1 MDRSYHS
8 GRRKSRRSNWSRE
21 STNLPLIPEKQL
33 HFDHTIPNAEANES
47 KNDQT
52 GNLQYALELTNPY
65 VTSHL
70 RTSSMMDEIRHRRET
85 STMSDLYLQEPR
97 APKRRHWMQQ
107 PQASMW
113 QETSR
118 DGEEHQPAAPPAQR
132 SSYSDDSDSSDQ
144 PSPDMP
150 GPSDLH
156 ERSEGQRRPLPEGE
170 PGPLVTR
177 VSSPHWPVQE
187 TPKPSW
193 YPGSYSYMP
202 FQRPSRSLA
211 PPGPYYYDPTAPKQY
226 SQYENERIMDI
237 PGDEYPEEVLCQTWT
252 PSDVQE
258 LKRQVELAER
268 FKWKYISDRLA
279 AKQHHRIPAIA
290 CQRKFKEMFG
300 VAEASSK
307 LRTSLFYVAYR
318 SGWPTIRDSVTQLD
332 ADTRKPGNGSDPA
345 TGS

>member
-1 MDRSYHS
+1 MDRSYRS
-8 GRRKSRRSNWSRE
+8 GHRKSRRNNWSRE

-33 HFDHTIPNAEANES
+33 HFDHNITDPEGSDS
-47 KNDQT
+47 KTEQS

-97 APKRRHWMQQ
+97 APKPRDWIQQ
-107 PQASMW
+107 SAASVWQDMPQDESN
-113 QETSR
+113 
-118 DGEEHQPAAPPAQR
+118 HQTKAPSLQR
-132 SSYSDDSDSSDQ
+132 EAYSSESDSSDQ
-144 PSPDMP
+144 PASEMP
-150 GPSDLH
+150 GPSDSQEH
-156 ERSEGQRRPLPEGE
+156 NQGQHRPIPEGE

-177 VSSPHWPVQE
+177 GPSPHWAHPDQQ
-187 TPKPSW
+187 KPSW
-193 YPGSYSYMP
+193 YSGSYSYMP

-211 PPGPYYYDPTAPKQY
+211 PPGPYYYDPSAPKQY

-237 PGDEYPEEVLCQTWT
+237 PGDEYSEDVLCQTWT

-268 FKWKYISDRLA
+268 FKWKYISDRIA

-307 LRTSLFYVAYR
+307 LKSSLFYVAYR
-318 SGWPTIRDSVTQLD
+318 SGWPTIRDSETQLD
-332 ADTRKPGNGSDPA
+332 ADTRKPGNESDPS